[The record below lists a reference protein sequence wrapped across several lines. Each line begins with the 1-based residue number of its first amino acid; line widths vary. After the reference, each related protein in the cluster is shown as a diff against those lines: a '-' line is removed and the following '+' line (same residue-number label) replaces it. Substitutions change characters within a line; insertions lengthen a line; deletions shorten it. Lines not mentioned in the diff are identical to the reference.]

1 MPTDTSDDG
10 RLAYLTRVCGGRPT
24 RRRFLAI
31 LPEVAGLYVSEAAA
45 KRHGGRKRQ
54 GPTEGRAGT
63 ESRSQGVTIVL
74 DRERDAAGNTRSAIF
89 SATGAIN
96 DSGAFT
102 VEGVHLGG
110 IGAPTFGVVQTLNRL
125 EGRHGTLMVRETHKV
140 TKTGVADVFDIDG
153 TWVVHSG
160 TDDYSRLQG
169 QGTATGEIIETAVR
183 ARFHFT
189 LTGTVHSD

>member
-1 MPTDTSDDG
+1 
-10 RLAYLTRVCGGRPT
+10 
-24 RRRFLAI
+24 LAI
-31 LPEVAGLYVSEAAA
+31 LPGVAGLYVSEAAA

-54 GPTEGRAGT
+54 GPTEGRAGS
-63 ESRSQGVTIVL
+63 ESRSQAVTIVL
-74 DRERDAAGNTRSAIF
+74 DRERDAAGNTHSAIF

-96 DSGAFT
+96 DAGAFT

-125 EGRHGTLMVRETHKV
+125 EGCHGTLMVRETHKV
-140 TKTGVADVFDIDG
+140 METGVADVFDIDG
-153 TWVVHSG
+153 NWVVHSG

-169 QGTATGEIIETAVR
+169 QGTATRDIIETAVR

-189 LTGTVHSD
+189 LTGTVHFD

>member
-1 MPTDTSDDG
+1 MAGCLTSLGSAVVG
-10 RLAYLTRVCGGRPT
+10 RRGGGSWPSCREWLDSTLA
-24 RRRFLAI
+24 RR
-31 LPEVAGLYVSEAAA
+31 LPSAS
-45 KRHGGRKRQ
+45 GRKRQ

-96 DSGAFT
+96 DAGAFT

-140 TKTGVADVFDIDG
+140 TETGVADVFDIDG

-169 QGTATGEIIETAVR
+169 QGKATGEIIETAVG

-189 LTGTVHSD
+189 LIGTVHFD